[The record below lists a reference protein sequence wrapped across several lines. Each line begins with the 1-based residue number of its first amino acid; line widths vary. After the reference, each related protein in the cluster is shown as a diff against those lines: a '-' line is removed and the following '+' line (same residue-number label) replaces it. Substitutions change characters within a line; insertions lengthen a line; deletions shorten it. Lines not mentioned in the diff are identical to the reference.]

1 MSRLGRQSAGI
12 PACPAPPVRSRSG
25 APRPQAPAVYCG
37 WQKGTAL
44 IPGFEVW
51 TLLRDIEG
59 HPAGSSVSRQT
70 LELAGYWY
78 PPVTR
83 SPA

>member
-1 MSRLGRQSAGI
+1 MSRLGRQSPRI
-12 PACPAPPVRSRSG
+12 PACAASPVQSRSG

-51 TLLRDIEG
+51 ILVRDIEG

-70 LELAGYWY
+70 LELAGYWC
-78 PPVTR
+78 PPVTHP
-83 SPA
+83 PA